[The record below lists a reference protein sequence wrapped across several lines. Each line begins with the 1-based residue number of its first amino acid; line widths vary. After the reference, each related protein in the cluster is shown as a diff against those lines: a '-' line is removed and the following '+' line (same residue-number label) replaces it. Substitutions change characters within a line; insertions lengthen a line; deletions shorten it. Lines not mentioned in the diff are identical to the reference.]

1 MSKYVENCW
10 LSPFDRV
17 RLHNQSCTW
26 LLTKVMDIFRSFKT
40 EDMRGDNVVFQQML
54 MQIETNIW
62 TCIYRIC
69 DFNRERIEA
78 KQKQDQESQ
87 KLNQH
92 QLTGYSSAAD
102 EYEAVLLKTNMSI
115 INEDSDAS
123 GAERKL
129 KKIEKKKAI
138 QASQTAA
145 PPPVEA

>member
-1 MSKYVENCW
+1 
-10 LSPFDRV
+10 
-17 RLHNQSCTW
+17 
-26 LLTKVMDIFRSFKT
+26 
-40 EDMRGDNVVFQQML
+40 ML

-87 KLNQH
+87 KLNQN

-102 EYEAVLLKTNMSI
+102 EFEVVLLQPNMSI

-129 KKIEKKKAI
+129 KKIEKKQAI
-138 QASQTAA
+138 
-145 PPPVEA
+145 